1 MLIEKIFQRDDKFFL
16 LVYHL
21 FLALIL
27 FVSSNISYFL
37 RNKSWQLP
45 DKYLEAT
52 IIISLIFLVLS
63 LFKSK
68 ESRFI
73 RGIVQ
78 WFRIELMLV
87 TQTFIIAILI
97 SVMLKISDDYS
108 RIWLFSNIGISFLLF
123 LVIKIIFDFFYTV
136 LIKTNLIQRNILLIG
151 DSKACQKIINNFPK
165 KVSNSVIKCL
175 IIIDTLDKKDL
186 NYYGVPTF
194 SLNDDYDYILNHHSI
209 GQIWIISSTKTQSY
223 IEDMVDKFINYSVD
237 CRLILP
243 ESKFKFVEGLDN
255 EAGFD
260 FYNVS
265 FSPFYGTS
273 FFIKNLLDK
282 FLSLFFLLKN

>member
-68 ESRFI
+68 ENRYI
-73 RGIVQ
+73 KGIVQ
-78 WFRIELMLV
+78 WVRIEFMLI
-87 TQTFIIAILI
+87 TQTFIIAILL

-108 RIWLFSNIGISFLLF
+108 RIWLFTNIAISFFLF
-123 LVIKIIFDFFYTV
+123 LLIKVIFDFFYTV

-165 KVSNSVIKCL
+165 KA
-175 IIIDTLDKKDL
+175 DL
-186 NYYGVPTF
+186 
-194 SLNDDYDYILNHHSI
+194 
-209 GQIWIISSTKTQSY
+209 
-223 IEDMVDKFINYSVD
+223 
-237 CRLILP
+237 
-243 ESKFKFVEGLDN
+243 
-255 EAGFD
+255 
-260 FYNVS
+260 
-265 FSPFYGTS
+265 
-273 FFIKNLLDK
+273 
-282 FLSLFFLLKN
+282 